1 MGTCAPFSARTCT
14 RQPVGNPGAPDHLSW
29 PLCDEGCGARE
40 AISIRPVD
48 YGKKRWKKV
57 AKKARAKLMQEASRK
72 YWDSLSPEER
82 SKEMKRRAK
91 VRAQKRRSGK

>member
-1 MGTCAPFSARTCT
+1 
-14 RQPVGNPGAPDHLSW
+14 
-29 PLCDEGCGARE
+29 
-40 AISIRPVD
+40 
-48 YGKKRWKKV
+48 
-57 AKKARAKLMQEASRK
+57 MQEASRK